1 MANKWAMEF
10 AAGPHSHDNILQW
23 NSCALNIWNSIGLL
37 ICQIFELPII
47 LMQQAESNNI
57 PVTFTDMVVTVH
69 LKALYLRD
77 VKVGRECGGSMLRIP
92 Y

>member
-1 MANKWAMEF
+1 
-10 AAGPHSHDNILQW
+10 
-23 NSCALNIWNSIGLL
+23 
-37 ICQIFELPII
+37 
-47 LMQQAESNNI
+47 MQQAESNNI

-69 LKALYLRD
+69 LKDLYLRG

>member
-1 MANKWAMEF
+1 
-10 AAGPHSHDNILQW
+10 
-23 NSCALNIWNSIGLL
+23 
-37 ICQIFELPII
+37 
-47 LMQQAESNNI
+47 MQQAESNNI

-69 LKALYLRD
+69 LKALYLRE